1 MHRFRH
7 ADAIPLVIL
16 VAALVTGCG
25 TFSAGLEEPDL
36 GAQAADTAAAIQVG
50 QTTKAQ
56 VHALLGDPLFA
67 DEAWGIELYEKSQTD
82 YSTEWLIVLVPVPGW
97 VQAREYRLY
106 PLVVYDPG
114 GLVAALGIGQYAEL
128 HREDEPLKVP
138 SSARGEALGFTLE
151 LEACP
156 EPACL
161 RLLAPRQA
169 GISVLRSLPE
179 PDTCALD
186 IAIPASGIQIELD
199 GRRVLVGPRWR
210 YDYDKSAAPE
220 PWFTRQVLRPG
231 SHELRAKRSSW
242 GAPPGE
248 INRTITCRGGEFL
261 VVRAETEVRPA
272 TGFFGHATREGEF
285 KVLDSPVA
293 IPDDARLILFHDG
306 RPLTAGP

>member
-1 MHRFRH
+1 MHRSRH
-7 ADAIPLVIL
+7 ASAIPLVVL
-16 VAALVTGCG
+16 VAAFVTGCG

-36 GAQAADTAAAIQVG
+36 GAQAAGTAAAIRVG
-50 QTTKAQ
+50 QTTRAQ
-56 VHALLGDPLFA
+56 VRALLGEPLFA

-82 YSTEWLIVLVPVPGW
+82 YSTEWLFVLVPVPGW

-106 PLVVYDPG
+106 PLIVYDPG
-114 GLVAALGIGQYAEL
+114 GLVAALGIGQYAER
-128 HREDEPLKVP
+128 HREDEALKVP
-138 SSARGEALGFTLE
+138 WSESGEALGFTLE

-161 RLLAPRQA
+161 RLLAPREA

-179 PDTCALD
+179 PGSCALD

-199 GRRVLVGPRWR
+199 GRRTLVGPRWH
-210 YDYDKSAAPE
+210 YDYDKSAVPE

-248 INRTITCRGGEFL
+248 INRTITCRGGEIF
-261 VVRAETEVRPA
+261 VVRAETGVQPA
-272 TGFFGHATREGEF
+272 KSFLGHATREGEF
-285 KVLDSPVA
+285 KVVDSPAA

-306 RPLTAGP
+306 RSLAAGP